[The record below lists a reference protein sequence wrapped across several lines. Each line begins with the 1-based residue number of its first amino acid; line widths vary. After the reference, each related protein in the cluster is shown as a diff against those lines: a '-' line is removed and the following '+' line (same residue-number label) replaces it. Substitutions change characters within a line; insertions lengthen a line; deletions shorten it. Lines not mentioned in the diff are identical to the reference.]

1 VRLARILCKEG
12 CTHVIANEIDQ
23 KGKRDALK
31 AKRDRLFEQLSKNPT
46 NISLAA
52 EIKLIDDQIAEC
64 VQLLQRTR
72 DAKRSATFT

>member
-1 VRLARILCKEG
+1 MFIED
-12 CTHVIANEIDQ
+12 CTSVSETEIDQ

-31 AKRDRLFEQLSKNPT
+31 VKRDRLFERLSKNPM

-64 VQLLQRTR
+64 VQHLQR
-72 DAKRSATFT
+72 SNATQR

>member
-1 VRLARILCKEG
+1 MLVEE
-12 CTHVIANEIDQ
+12 CTRVSENEIDQ

-31 AKRDRLFEQLSKNPT
+31 AKRDRLFERLSKNPM

-64 VQLLQRTR
+64 VQHLQRSTAAR
-72 DAKRSATFT
+72 R

>member
-1 VRLARILCKEG
+1 MSKEG
-12 CTHVIANEIDQ
+12 FMHVSENEIDQ

-31 AKRDRLFEQLSKNPT
+31 VKRDRLFERLSKNPM

-64 VQLLQRTR
+64 VQQMQRSNAAQR
-72 DAKRSATFT
+72 